1 MTELPE
7 DRELAGL
14 PVAVL
19 GAGIEGRDLAAFLA
33 ARGARVTVFD
43 TRPREAIAGAVAAL
57 EALGAAVRLGPIEAA
72 QADGFARLYLSQSVL
87 LHREP
92 FVRRMRE
99 LGRPISSMLREFL
112 RRWLGPVCGIT
123 GSSGKTTTTSLVA
136 AAFAAAGKPHILG
149 GNIGAGLLA
158 QLPAGTAETWAVLE
172 ISHTQLQLLERG
184 PDVAAITNV
193 TPNHLDQFE
202 WEEYVALKRRLV
214 QNQPPHGCA
223 ILNAGDTVS
232 LSFRNEIAGRRVWF
246 NAPVP
251 DEDCFYLHELN
262 EPDGEALVARRGG
275 AETAFLRRGEI
286 ALRGAHN
293 VENVLCAAATAT
305 ACGIDLETVAGA
317 VRRFR
322 PVAHRLELVG
332 SVDGVTYVNDSIAT
346 SPERTLAGMRS
357 FEEPLILLLGGREKK
372 LPLAE
377 LVREANARARAVIL
391 FGEAAPL
398 LEAAFEEHSDE
409 GPHAAVVL
417 TATLPEAVVAAHA
430 RALPGDVVLLSPACT
445 SFDAYPNFERRG
457 EEFRRLAGELAATAT
472 AATKD
477 GAPSPR

>member
-1 MTELPE
+1 MTELPD

-19 GAGIEGRDLAAFLA
+19 GAGIEGRDLTAFLA

-43 TRPREAIAGAVAAL
+43 TRPRAAIAAVAEL

-72 QADGFARLYLSQSVL
+72 QADGFARLYVSQSVL

-99 LGRPISSMLREFL
+99 LGRPLSSMLREFL
-112 RRWLGPVCGIT
+112 RRWPGPVCGIT

-136 AAFAAAGKPHILG
+136 AAFAAARKPHILG

-158 QLPAGTAETWAVLE
+158 QLGAGTAESWAVLE

-184 PDVAAITNV
+184 PDVAAVTNV
-193 TPNHLDQFE
+193 TPNHLDQFD

-214 QNQPPHGCA
+214 QNQPPHACA

-232 LSFRNEIAGRRVWF
+232 LSFRNVIAGRVVWF
-246 NAPVP
+246 NAALAHG
-251 DEDCFYLHELN
+251 DCFYL
-262 EPDGEALVARRGG
+262 DGEALIARRGG

-293 VENVLCAAATAT
+293 VENVLCAAATAA

-332 SVDGVTYVNDSIAT
+332 SVNGVTYVNDSIAT

-372 LPLAE
+372 LPLGE

-398 LEAAFEEHSDE
+398 LEAAFREHSDE
-409 GPHAAVVL
+409 GPRTAVVR
-417 TATLPEAVVAAHA
+417 TETLSEAVAAAHA

-472 AATKD
+472 ASAPNTAKD

>member
-1 MTELPE
+1 MSELPA

-19 GAGIEGRDLAAFLA
+19 GAGIEGRDLTAFLA

-43 TRPREAIAGAVAAL
+43 TRPRAAVAGAVAEL
-57 EALGAAVRLGPIEAA
+57 EALGAAVRNGPIDAA
-72 QADGFARLYLSQSVL
+72 QADGFARLYVSQSVL

-92 FVRRMRE
+92 FVRRMTE
-99 LGRPISSMLREFL
+99 LGRPLSSMLREFL
-112 RRWLGPVCGIT
+112 RRWPGPVCGIT

-136 AAFAAAGKPHILG
+136 AAFAVAGKPHILG

-172 ISHTQLQLLERG
+172 ISHTQLQLLEHG

-193 TPNHLDQFE
+193 TPNHLDQFD
-202 WEEYVALKRRLV
+202 WDGYVALKRRLV
-214 QNQPPHGCA
+214 QNQPLHSCA
-223 ILNAGDTVS
+223 ILNADDTVS
-232 LSFRNEIAGRRVWF
+232 QTFRNEIAGRCVWF
-246 NAPVP
+246 NAPMP
-251 DEDCFYLHELN
+251 DEDCFYLN
-262 EPDGEALVARRGG
+262 QSGDTLVARRDGVEAPFLPR
-275 AETAFLRRGEI
+275 AEI
-286 ALRGAHN
+286 PLRGAHN
-293 VENVLCAAATAT
+293 VENVLCAAATAA
-305 ACGIDLETVAGA
+305 ACGIALELVAEA
-317 VRRFR
+317 VRRFQ
-322 PVAHRLELVG
+322 PVAHRLELAG
-332 SVDGVTYVNDSIAT
+332 SMAGVTYVNDSIAT
-346 SPERTLAGMRS
+346 SPERTLAGMRAY
-357 FEEPLILLLGGREKK
+357 EEPLILLLGGRDKN

-398 LEAAFEEHSDE
+398 LEAAFREHSDE
-409 GPHAAVVL
+409 GPRTAVLRVDAL
-417 TATLPEAVVAAHA
+417 AEAVAAAHA

-457 EEFRRLAGELAATAT
+457 EEFRRLVGEHAAAGAQ
-472 AATKD
+472 KD